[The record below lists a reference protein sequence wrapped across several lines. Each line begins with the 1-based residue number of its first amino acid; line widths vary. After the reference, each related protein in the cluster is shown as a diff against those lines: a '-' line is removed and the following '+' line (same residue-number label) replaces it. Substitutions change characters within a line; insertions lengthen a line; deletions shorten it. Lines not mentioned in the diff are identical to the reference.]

1 MCPIFPAINPLL
13 IGNVL
18 ESAVSSCQHIS
29 PIQPNNFDQF
39 LIGNRSIVFHEPIQ
53 VLFYRRKKIWLQ
65 KSVKNVL
72 QIFLQ
77 FLSFNNRPL

>member
-1 MCPIFPAINPLL
+1 MCPIFPAINPPW

-29 PIQPNNFDQF
+29 PIQQPNNFDQF

-65 KSVKNVL
+65 KKCQTCAGNIFTIF
-72 QIFLQ
+72 IFL
-77 FLSFNNRPL
+77 